1 MLTTAIKRV
10 FGLHQLPL
18 GQQALIDFQAHVGRD
33 IDPSLVKPTHRHR
46 PSRRLQRRPRMDALS
61 LLQWPAMA
69 VTVGATWLVGSNR
82 EGRRQAGFW
91 LFLGSNALWAAWGLY
106 DDAPALVTHLAAAE
120 AERL

>member
-1 MLTTAIKRV
+1 
-10 FGLHQLPL
+10 
-18 GQQALIDFQAHVGRD
+18 
-33 IDPSLVKPTHRHR
+33 
-46 PSRRLQRRPRMDALS
+46 MDALS

-106 DDAPALVTHLAAAE
+106 DDAPALVMLQVALAVMNIRGARRARREQEAADKDVPGMPVAAGPIAQPKE
-120 AERL
+120 QSR